1 MKLVNPQALPPMS
14 KQERI
19 RMARPSRR
27 VRLQFLVPTDCNALM
42 RGACY
47 GAMLPA
53 KGSNL
58 LIHRREVLRYDVS
71 PAAGIRVVL
80 QRRKHEAR

>member
-1 MKLVNPQALPPMS
+1 MKLVNPQAIPPVS

-19 RMARPSRR
+19 RMARPVRR
-27 VRLQFLVPTDCNALM
+27 VRLWVFVPTDCNALM

-53 KGSNL
+53 ERSNL
-58 LIHRREVLRYDVS
+58 LIHRREALRYDVS
-71 PAAGIRVVL
+71 PAEGIRVVL
-80 QRRKHEAR
+80 RRRKYEAG